1 MLPPTRF
8 ELILATETG
17 LRKIEW
23 FGNVY
28 VAGHEPHIRRF
39 PVPSGYIH
47 RFHASTMQRCP
58 YIETCVLD
66 SVFELASVHLSGAE
80 SNAGTRENK
89 LGL

>member
-39 PVPSGYIH
+39 PVAY
-47 RFHASTMQRCP
+47 FHLVIYTDFMRQRCNDARMSKHV
-58 YIETCVLD
+58 Y
-66 SVFELASVHLSGAE
+66 
-80 SNAGTRENK
+80 
-89 LGL
+89 